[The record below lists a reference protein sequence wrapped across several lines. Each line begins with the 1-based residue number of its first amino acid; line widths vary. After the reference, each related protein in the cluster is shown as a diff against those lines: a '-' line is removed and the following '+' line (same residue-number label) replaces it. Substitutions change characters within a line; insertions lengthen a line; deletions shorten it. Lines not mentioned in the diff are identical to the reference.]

1 MKKELATLNFPTT
14 FPSNVRDSL
23 IACKAKSSG
32 LRKRSPQQAEAPGN
46 PRPNVREERSYKI
59 AGIRQEL
66 IRMSYRQELPGQEMG
81 PWLRLNAATESRVIT
96 LIMMI
101 MMMMDS
107 YRKAEAH
114 NSDLN
119 CMYYFNLR
127 SWLT

>member
-1 MKKELATLNFPTT
+1 M
-14 FPSNVRDSL
+14 RDSL

-46 PRPNVREERSYKI
+46 PGPNVREERSYKI

-119 CMYYFNLR
+119 CVHYFNLW
-127 SWLT
+127 SWMT